1 MASYGL
7 SKPWRRKVLHEQF
20 RNPSVNRRT
29 STNLG
34 RSYRYFRSYFSIYI
48 YMCCTYTY
56 ILHTAHSLQQK
67 GTRKRTRKSDEN
79 EVHFPRRPLRY
90 GPKETTKIWA
100 SRGHRYLGRSQRL
113 LHGFT
118 TSGNRCP
125 PTIISSFLFLRW
137 LRRDVAIP
145 LEPETWAER
154 ESMQFSPG

>member
-1 MASYGL
+1 MASCGCQNLAAARCYMSNFG
-7 SKPWRRKVLHEQF
+7 
-20 RNPSVNRRT
+20 NPSVNRRT

-48 YMCCTYTY
+48 CCTYTY

-90 GPKETTKIWA
+90 GLQGASLFGKISA
-100 SRGHRYLGRSQRL
+100 LTSRFYDFWKSMSSYH
-113 LHGFT
+113 
-118 TSGNRCP
+118 
-125 PTIISSFLFLRW
+125 ISSFLFLRW

-154 ESMQFSPG
+154 ESMQAKTGATHLR